1 MPYGL
6 YLSAEGAYTQ
16 SQRLDVLSNNIANV
30 ATPGFKRDVA
40 LFQSRLAQAIQ
51 EGQAA
56 QGTRGINDLGGGVK
70 VLATATD
77 FSAGPL
83 SQSKNDTDMA
93 INGEGFFLVRHGN
106 RELLTRAGNFQVT
119 SAGQLVTQDG
129 DPVLS
134 EDHSPIEIDSDA
146 GPWQVNPDGSIS
158 QGGENTR
165 LALVK
170 PRSLGDLV
178 KVGENLFSSLAP
190 AQPLADD
197 NRQVLWHSVEQS
209 TVHPASE
216 MMDLIET
223 SRAFEANV
231 NMIHTYDSATETL
244 INGALR
250 QTS

>member
-16 SQRLDVLSNNIANV
+16 SHRLDVLSNNIANV
-30 ATPGFKRDVA
+30 ATPGFKRDVS

-56 QGTRGINDLGGGVK
+56 QGMRGQDDLGGGVK

-77 FSAGPL
+77 FSPGPL
-83 SQSKNDTDMA
+83 TTTKNDTDMA
-93 INGEGFFLVRHGN
+93 INGEGFFLVRHAN
-106 RELLTRAGNFQVT
+106 RELLTRAGNFQLT
-119 SAGQLVTQDG
+119 SEGRLVTGDG

-134 EDHSPIEIDSDA
+134 EDHSPIELDPDSS
-146 GPWQVNPDGSIS
+146 PWQVTPDGGIS
-158 QGGENTR
+158 QGGEVTR
-165 LALVK
+165 LAIVK
-170 PRSLGDLV
+170 PRSLGDLA

-190 AQPLADD
+190 AQPVADE
-197 NRQVLWHSVEQS
+197 NRQVLWHQVEQS
-209 TVHPASE
+209 TVRPATE

-231 NMIHTYDSATETL
+231 NMIHTYDESTQTL
-244 INGALR
+244 ISGVLR
-250 QTS
+250 QT